1 MKKQYWIAIALAVL
15 VAAAISFYAFEH
27 WSAGSGADREDI
39 LAFMP
44 PDASAVIFADVA
56 ELRRAPFIAELFA
69 WAPKPQ
75 ADADYAQFLHDTG
88 FDYERDLDRAAIAV
102 EKRGSDSALFVV
114 ADGHFDIAK
123 ITAYAQKSGATQKHD
138 GHEIFS
144 VPVSGGARKISFAFL
159 RKDRLALTDDDSLIP
174 LFSIHQKN
182 PAVADWHSRFDRLA
196 GSPIFAVIQQ
206 DAATSATL
214 AAQTPGG
221 FRSPQLSALL
231 DQLQWITIAGK
242 PGNNDLRMVVEG
254 ETTADATVRQLT
266 DLLNGVVV
274 LAETG
279 LNDPKMRQQL
289 APATREAYLE
299 LLRSADVSKLD
310 RGETKSVRLV
320 FNLTPKFLQA
330 ARAAVPPQPQA
341 PLPSRKLKPGKP
353 TTRN

>member
-1 MKKQYWIAIALAVL
+1 MKKQYWIAIVLAVL
-15 VAAAISFYAFEH
+15 VVASISFYAFEH
-27 WSAGSGADREDI
+27 WSFDGSAHREDI

-44 PDASAVIFADVA
+44 SDASSVIFADVA

-75 ADADYAQFLHDTG
+75 TDADYAQFLRDTG
-88 FDYERDLDRAAIAV
+88 FDYERDLDRTAIAV
-102 EKRGSDSALFVV
+102 EKHGSDSALFVV
-114 ADGHFDIAK
+114 VDGRFDIPK
-123 ITAYAQKSGATQKHD
+123 IRAYAQKSGTTQKRD
-138 GHEIFS
+138 GHEIFT
-144 VPVSGGARKISFAFL
+144 VALSGSPRKISFTFL

-174 LFSIHQKN
+174 LFSGPQKN
-182 PAVADWHSRFDRLA
+182 SAAADWRVRFDRLA
-196 GSPIFAVIQQ
+196 GSPVFAVIQQ
-206 DAATSATL
+206 DAATSAAL

-242 PGNNDLRMVVEG
+242 PESNDLRVVMEG
-254 ETTADATVRQLT
+254 EAPAEATVRQLT

-279 LNDPKMRQQL
+279 LNDPKTRQQL

-320 FNLTPKFLQA
+320 FDLTPKFLQA
-330 ARAAVPPQPQA
+330 ARTAAPLQQQA
-341 PLPSRKLKPGKP
+341 PPPPERLKPSKP
-353 TTRN
+353 ATRN

>member
-1 MKKQYWIAIALAVL
+1 MKKQYWIAIVLSVL
-15 VAAAISFYAFEH
+15 VVAAISFYAFEH
-27 WSAGSGADREDI
+27 WSPGSGASREDI

-44 PDASAVIFADVA
+44 PDASAVIFADAA

-69 WAPKPQ
+69 WTPKPQ
-75 ADADYAQFLHDTG
+75 TDADYAQFLHDTG

-102 EKRGSDSALFVV
+102 EKRGSDSTLFVV
-114 ADGHFDIAK
+114 ADGRFDATK
-123 ITAYAQKSGATQKHD
+123 ITAYAKKSGTTQKRD
-138 GHEIFS
+138 GREIFT
-144 VPVSGGARKISFAFL
+144 VPVSGSARKISFTFL

-174 LFSIHQKN
+174 LFFSPQKS
-182 PAVADWHSRFDRLA
+182 PAAAEWHIRFERLA

-206 DAATSATL
+206 DAATSAAL

-242 PGNNDLRMVVEG
+242 PENTDLRMVIEG

-279 LNDPKMRQQL
+279 LNDPKTRQQL

-320 FNLTPKFLQA
+320 FDLTPKFLQA
-330 ARAAVPPQPQA
+330 ARAVVPPQLQA
-341 PLPSRKLKPGKP
+341 PLPSGKLKPSKP